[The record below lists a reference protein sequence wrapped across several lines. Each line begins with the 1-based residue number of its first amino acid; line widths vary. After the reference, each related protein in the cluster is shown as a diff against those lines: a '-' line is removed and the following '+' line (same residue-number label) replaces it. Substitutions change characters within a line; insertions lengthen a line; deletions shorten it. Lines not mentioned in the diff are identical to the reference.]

1 VSRYRFIE
9 VEKVNHAVRTLC
21 RVLQVSRAA
30 YYQWHRQPLSERAQ
44 SDAGLTERITAIHA
58 RSRQTYGAPR
68 VRAELQTMGHCHS
81 RKRVARLM
89 RLAGLAGRYPRRFR
103 RTTISDPLTVIPD
116 LVQRNFAPTGPNQLW
131 VGDIT
136 YIRTWEGWLYLAV
149 LLDCYSRRVVGWS
162 MADHLRTELPLE
174 ALRLALARRGPAPQ
188 LIHHTDRGCQGGFN
202 RPSQRFDGRSC
213 DGRAQTAPGR
223 SGVSPADVVAWPGLG
238 GTAGGSAAVLG
249 GDRARPR
256 KRGRRCGGWRVA
268 VSRGALV
275 PREWRHA
282 VTASDPAIGTLP
294 VVRRA

>member
-9 VEKVNHAVRTLC
+9 MEKVNHAVRTLC
-21 RVLQVSRAA
+21 RVLQVSRAP
-30 YYQWHRQPLSERAQ
+30 YYHWHRQPLSERAQ
-44 SDAGLTERITAIHA
+44 SDAGLTDRITAIHA
-58 RSRQTYGAPR
+58 RIRQTYGPPR

-162 MADHLRTELPLE
+162 MADHLRAELPLE

-188 LIHHTDRGCQGGFN
+188 LIHHTDRGVQPGFKGS
-202 RPSQRFDGRSC
+202 SQHLNDEELQCKNEGDVDRVRLVAHRCGRLVALRWRGVRIGS
-213 DGRAQTAPGR
+213 GSGWRSRTAC
-223 SGVSPADVVAWPGLG
+223 
-238 GTAGGSAAVLG
+238 
-249 GDRARPR
+249 RARAPLRAAACPR
-256 KRGRRCGGWRVA
+256 RWARDGSVRVEGCHR
-268 VSRGALV
+268 S
-275 PREWRHA
+275 
-282 VTASDPAIGTLP
+282 ASSQSP
-294 VVRRA
+294 VAT

>member
-21 RVLQVSRAA
+21 RVLQVSRAG
-30 YYQWHRQPLSERAQ
+30 YYHWGHQPLSERAQ
-44 SDAGLTERITAIHA
+44 ADIQLTERIATIHT

-68 VRAELQTMGHCHS
+68 VRAELRNMGHGHS

-89 RLAGLAGRYPRRFR
+89 RLAGLAGRYPKRFR
-103 RTTISDPLTVIPD
+103 RTTISDPLTSIPD
-116 LVQRNFAPTGPNQLW
+116 LVQRDFAPSAPNQLW

-162 MADHLRTELPLE
+162 MADHLRTELPLS
-174 ALRLALARRGPAPQ
+174 ALQMALARRGPAPQ
-188 LIHHTDRGCQGGFN
+188 LIHHTDRGSQGGFN

-213 DGRAQTAPGR
+213 DGKAQAAPVR
-223 SGVSPADVVAWPGLG
+223 SGVSPADVVAWPTPG

-249 GDRARPR
+249 GDRTWPR
-256 KRGRRCGGWRVA
+256 KRGRRCRGWRLA
-268 VSRGALV
+268 GGRGALV

-282 VTASDPAIGTLP
+282 NNPSDPAIGALP

>member
-30 YYQWHRQPLSERAQ
+30 YYHWCHQPQSEWALT
-44 SDAGLTERITAIHA
+44 DAGLTTKITAIHA

-68 VRAELQTMGHCHS
+68 VQAELRTMGQSHS

-103 RTTISDPLTVIPD
+103 RTTISDPLTSIPD
-116 LVQRNFAPTGPNQLW
+116 LVQRDFAPTGPNQLW

-174 ALRLALARRGPAPQ
+174 ALRMALARRGPAPE
-188 LIHHTDRGCQGGFN
+188 LIHHTDRGCQYTSEAYTNLLAAHRIRSSLSRPHNCWDNAVAESFFATLKSDLVYRHPWPARAAARSAIFEYIEGFYN
-202 RPSQRFDGRSC
+202 PCRLHLTLGNLSPVAYETRHFQV
-213 DGRAQTAPGR
+213 AQ
-223 SGVSPADVVAWPGLG
+223 
-238 GTAGGSAAVLG
+238 SA
-249 GDRARPR
+249 
-256 KRGRRCGGWRVA
+256 
-268 VSRGALV
+268 
-275 PREWRHA
+275 
-282 VTASDPAIGTLP
+282 
-294 VVRRA
+294 